1 MGGMEGLLGMLPG
14 VGKVKRQLAEA
25 NVDLSLLD
33 RQQAIIGSMTPAERR
48 NPKLLNSSRKRR
60 VAGGSGTTVQDVNR
74 LLKQVKQM
82 NLMMKRAGK
91 LGEKGLMRA
100 GMPGLMPPR

>member
-1 MGGMEGLLGMLPG
+1 M
-14 VGKVKRQLAEA
+14 
-25 NVDLSLLD
+25 
-33 RQQAIIGSMTPAERR
+33 
-48 NPKLLNSSRKRR
+48 
-60 VAGGSGTTVQDVNR
+60 NR

-82 NLMMKRAGK
+82 NVMMKRAGK